1 MINYINMSDIPSE
14 NKERLMLLFDSLQK
28 QMLAE
33 LSTNRL
39 FIDHPGTKGDSI
51 ENVWIQWLRK
61 YLPTKY
67 SVDKAIIIDSLGNIS
82 HQMDLV
88 IYDEQFTPFV
98 FNQNGVK
105 YIPAEGVYA
114 VFEVK
119 PEINKSYIEY
129 AGEKIASV
137 RKLHRTATTF
147 ISGGQKLNP
156 RGFTKILGGIL
167 TISNGFTSKNN
178 DTLINHLKDL
188 KGLATMEI
196 GCIVEHGCFVI
207 DYENSKAVGAEHDF
221 KQMDEFRRY
230 YSERKI
236 KKIIFSNP
244 QYALVSFFLQ
254 LTRYLQQAI
263 GTIPAIDLN
272 AYAHSIDFK
281 LDEYI

>member
-1 MINYINMSDIPSE
+1 MNE
-14 NKERLMLLFDSLQK
+14 NKERLKSLFESLQK

-51 ENVWIQWLRK
+51 ENVWIEWLRK

-67 SVDKAIIIDSLGNIS
+67 CVDKAIVIDSNGDIS

-105 YIPAEGVYA
+105 YIPAEGIYA

-119 PEINKSYIEY
+119 PEINKAYIEY
-129 AGEKIASV
+129 AGEKIACV

-147 ISGGQKLNP
+147 INGGRKCAP

-167 TISNGFTSKNN
+167 TISNSFTTENN
-178 DTLINHLKDL
+178 ETLEKHLKNL
-188 KGLATMEI
+188 KGLETMEM
-196 GCIVEHGCFVI
+196 GCIIDYGCFII
-207 DYENSKAVGAEHDF
+207 DYQNPKATGEENDF
-221 KQMDEFRRY
+221 IQLDMFRRY
-230 YSERKI
+230 YSERQV
-236 KKIIFSNP
+236 KKIRFSDSK
-244 QYALVSFFLQ
+244 YALVSFFLQ

-272 AYAHSIDFK
+272 AYAESIDFK

>member
-1 MINYINMSDIPSE
+1 MNE
-14 NKERLMLLFDSLQK
+14 NKERLKSLFESLQK

-51 ENVWIQWLRK
+51 ENVWIEWLRK

-67 SVDKAIIIDSLGNIS
+67 CVDKAIVIDSNGDIS

-105 YIPAEGVYA
+105 YIPAEGIYA

-119 PEINKSYIEY
+119 PEINKAYIEY

-147 ISGGQKLNP
+147 INGGRKCAP

-167 TISNGFTSKNN
+167 TISNSFTTENN
-178 DTLINHLKDL
+178 ETLEKHLKNL
-188 KGLATMEI
+188 KGLETMEM
-196 GCIVEHGCFVI
+196 GCII
-207 DYENSKAVGAEHDF
+207 DYW
-221 KQMDEFRRY
+221 
-230 YSERKI
+230 KI
-236 KKIIFSNP
+236 
-244 QYALVSFFLQ
+244 QC
-254 LTRYLQQAI
+254 
-263 GTIPAIDLN
+263 
-272 AYAHSIDFK
+272 
-281 LDEYI
+281 

>member
-1 MINYINMSDIPSE
+1 MDE
-14 NKERLMLLFDSLQK
+14 NKERLKLLFESLQK

-51 ENVWIQWLRK
+51 ENVWIEWLKK

-67 SVDKAIIIDSLGNIS
+67 CVDKAIIIDSHGEIS
-82 HQMDLV
+82 HQIDLV

-105 YIPAEGVYA
+105 YIPVEGVYA

-119 PEINKSYIEY
+119 PEINKGYIEY
-129 AGEKIASV
+129 AGKKIASV

-147 ISGGQKLNP
+147 INGGIKCPP

-167 TISNGFTSKNN
+167 AISKCKDWTAEDN
-178 DTLINHLKDL
+178 DTMKKHLVSL
-188 KGLATMEI
+188 KGLESLEM
-196 GCIVEHGCFVI
+196 GCIVDHACFII
-207 DYENSKAVGAEHDF
+207 DYKETSYDSNNFSAK
-221 KQMDEFRRY
+221 DEFVRY
-230 YSERKI
+230 YDKREVKEV
-236 KKIIFSNP
+236 IFSS
-244 QYALVSFFLQ
+244 QKYALVSFFLQ

>member
-1 MINYINMSDIPSE
+1 MNETPTE
-14 NKERLMLLFDSLQK
+14 NKERLMLLFESLQK

-51 ENVWIQWLRK
+51 ENGWIEWLRK
-61 YLPTKY
+61 YLPNKY
-67 SVDKAIIIDSLGNIS
+67 SVDKAIVIDSLGNIS

-98 FNQNGVK
+98 FNQNGIK
-105 YIPAEGVYA
+105 YVPAEGIYA

-119 PEINKSYIEY
+119 PEINKGYIEY

-137 RKLHRTATTF
+137 RALHRTATTF
-147 ISGGQKLNP
+147 INGGRKCSP

-167 TISNGFTSKNN
+167 TISNSFTTENN
-178 DTLINHLKDL
+178 ETLEKHLKNL
-188 KGLATMEI
+188 KALESMEM
-196 GCIVEHGCFVI
+196 GCIVDYGCFII
-207 DYENSKAVGAEHDF
+207 DYLNPKAVGDENDF
-221 KQMDEFRRY
+221 GQMDEFRRY
-230 YSERKI
+230 YSERKVQ
-236 KKIIFSNP
+236 KIIFSSS

-263 GTIPAIDLN
+263 GTIPAIDMN

>member
-1 MINYINMSDIPSE
+1 MNE
-14 NKERLMLLFDSLQK
+14 NKERLKSLFESLQK
-28 QMLAE
+28 QMLVE

-51 ENVWIQWLRK
+51 ENVWIEWLRK

-67 SVDKAIIIDSLGNIS
+67 CVDKAIVIDSNGDIS

-105 YIPAEGVYA
+105 YIPAEGIYA

-119 PEINKSYIEY
+119 PEINKAYIEY

-147 ISGGQKLNP
+147 INGGRKCAP

-167 TISNGFTSKNN
+167 TISNSFTTENN
-178 DTLINHLKDL
+178 ETLEKHLKNL
-188 KGLATMEI
+188 KGLETMEM
-196 GCIVEHGCFVI
+196 GCIIDYGCFII
-207 DYENSKAVGAEHDF
+207 DYQNPKATGEENDF
-221 KQMDEFRRY
+221 IQLDMFRRY
-230 YSERKI
+230 YSERQV
-236 KKIIFSNP
+236 KKIRFSDSK
-244 QYALVSFFLQ
+244 YALVSFFLQ

-272 AYAHSIDFK
+272 AYAESIDFK

>member
-1 MINYINMSDIPSE
+1 MDE
-14 NKERLMLLFDSLQK
+14 NKERLKSLFESLQK

-51 ENVWIQWLRK
+51 ENVWIGWLRK

-67 SVDKAIIIDSLGNIS
+67 CVDKAIVIDSHGNIS
-82 HQMDLV
+82 DQMDLV

-105 YIPAEGVYA
+105 YIPAEGIYA

-119 PEINKSYIEY
+119 PEINKAYIEY
-129 AGEKIASV
+129 AGAKIASV

-147 ISGGQKLNP
+147 INGGRKCAP

-167 TISNGFTSKNN
+167 TISNSFTSDNN
-178 DTLINHLKDL
+178 ETLEKHLKNL
-188 KGLATMEI
+188 KGLETMEM
-196 GCIVEHGCFVI
+196 GCII
-207 DYENSKAVGAEHDF
+207 DYGFIIDYQNPKATGEENDF
-221 KQMDEFRRY
+221 VQIDMFRRY
-230 YSERKI
+230 YSEREVQKI
-236 KKIIFSNP
+236 RFSDSK
-244 QYALVSFFLQ
+244 YALVSFFLQ

-272 AYAHSIDFK
+272 AYAESIDFK

>member
-1 MINYINMSDIPSE
+1 MDE
-14 NKERLMLLFDSLQK
+14 NKERLKLLFESLQK

-39 FIDHPGTKGDSI
+39 FIDHSGTKGDSI
-51 ENVWIQWLRK
+51 ENVWIEWLRK

-67 SVDKAIIIDSLGNIS
+67 CVDKAIIIDSNGNIS
-82 HQMDLV
+82 HQIDLV

-105 YIPAEGVYA
+105 YIPAEGIYA
-114 VFEVK
+114 VFEIK
-119 PEINKSYIEY
+119 PAINKAYIEY

-147 ISGGQKLNP
+147 INGGRKCPP

-167 TISNGFTSKNN
+167 TISNGFTKKDNK
-178 DTLINHLKDL
+178 TLEKHLKNL
-188 KGLATMEI
+188 KGLETMEM
-196 GCIVEHGCFVI
+196 GCIIDLGCFII
-207 DYENSKAVGAEHDF
+207 DYQNPKATGEENDF
-221 KQMDEFRRY
+221 VQMDMFRRY
-230 YSERKI
+230 YSERQVQ
-236 KKIIFSNP
+236 KIIFSS
-244 QYALVSFFLQ
+244 QKYALVSFFLQ

>member
-1 MINYINMSDIPSE
+1 MDE
-14 NKERLMLLFDSLQK
+14 NKERLKSLFESLQK

-51 ENVWIQWLRK
+51 ENVWIGWLRK

-67 SVDKAIIIDSLGNIS
+67 CVDKAIVIDSHGNIS
-82 HQMDLV
+82 DQMDLV

-105 YIPAEGVYA
+105 YIPAEGIYA

-119 PEINKSYIEY
+119 PEINKAYIEY
-129 AGEKIASV
+129 AGAKIASV

-147 ISGGQKLNP
+147 INGGRKCAP

-167 TISNGFTSKNN
+167 TISNSFTSDNN
-178 DTLINHLKDL
+178 ETLEKHLKNL
-188 KGLATMEI
+188 KGLETMEM
-196 GCIVEHGCFVI
+196 GCIIDYGCFII
-207 DYENSKAVGAEHDF
+207 DYQNPKATGEENDF
-221 KQMDEFRRY
+221 VQIDMFRRY
-230 YSERKI
+230 YSEREVQKI
-236 KKIIFSNP
+236 RFSDSK
-244 QYALVSFFLQ
+244 YALVSFFLQ

-272 AYAHSIDFK
+272 AYAESIDFK